1 MRRLTRTRRPTCE
14 KIEGSSPAPCPSTLW
29 GKQVHDIH
37 PVMSQLQK
45 LTGSATDSQ
54 TRAFASCAWPLL
66 SARSLWACLCT
77 VPHTASLDVLPHS
90 QSTSPTGAN
99 GGGAFSAT
107 PLSSIA
113 V

>member
-14 KIEGSSPAPCPSTLW
+14 KIEGSNPAPCPSMLW

-77 VPHTASLDVLPHS
+77 VPHTASLFYLTPKALHQPGPMEEGPFLPH
-90 QSTSPTGAN
+90 P
-99 GGGAFSAT
+99 
-107 PLSSIA
+107 
-113 V
+113 